1 MKKNIAFIGAGFIA
15 QICHLPIY
23 SQLKQVNI
31 VAICDKDLILA
42 KNVLTQERRIIG
54 KKSEVIKESNERKI
68 LKG

>member
-1 MKKNIAFIGAGFIA
+1 MSEQIVGGAQLQDLRNQKIITENEIA
-15 QICHLPIY
+15 
-23 SQLKQVNI
+23 I
-31 VAICDKDLILA
+31 VEGDLILA

>member
-1 MKKNIAFIGAGFIA
+1 MSEQIVGGTQLQDLRNQKIITENEIAIIEG
-15 QICHLPIY
+15 
-23 SQLKQVNI
+23 
-31 VAICDKDLILA
+31 DLILA

>member
-1 MKKNIAFIGAGFIA
+1 MSEQIVGGTQLQDLRNQKIITENEIA
-15 QICHLPIY
+15 
-23 SQLKQVNI
+23 I
-31 VAICDKDLILA
+31 VEGDLLLA

>member
-1 MKKNIAFIGAGFIA
+1 MSEQIVGGTQLQDLRNQKINTENEIA
-15 QICHLPIY
+15 
-23 SQLKQVNI
+23 I
-31 VAICDKDLILA
+31 VEGDLLLA

>member
-1 MKKNIAFIGAGFIA
+1 MSEQIVGGTQLQDLRNQKIIKENEIAIIEG
-15 QICHLPIY
+15 
-23 SQLKQVNI
+23 
-31 VAICDKDLILA
+31 DLILA

>member
-1 MKKNIAFIGAGFIA
+1 MSEQIVGGTQLQDLRNQKIITENEIA
-15 QICHLPIY
+15 
-23 SQLKQVNI
+23 I
-31 VAICDKDLILA
+31 VEGDLILA

>member
-1 MKKNIAFIGAGFIA
+1 MSEQIVSGTQLQDLRSQKIITENEIA
-15 QICHLPIY
+15 
-23 SQLKQVNI
+23 I
-31 VAICDKDLILA
+31 VEGDLILA